1 MRKYIVF
8 GVLGLTFLMGG
19 CQSNSS
25 LNSDTVRNSVFR
37 QEKRIGV
44 IQSLGG
50 AAVSNKATHLLKMD
64 DGKTLYLR
72 TSDVDLANVK
82 YAGKK
87 VEVVG
92 EITRTT
98 DGGQVMQVKNV
109 DIVDTNTDMSSNQPQ
124 WIEYASNNLGITL
137 KYRDD
142 FQIREADNKVS
153 ITAKPEEQT
162 MLSMENGQED
172 SENSAPEVAEIDI
185 QLLSDSADFNLADA
199 MGIADLNN
207 QSLLEGGFVKSKITK
222 LSLDA
227 YKKSINNGEQLEFYF
242 SNNFSYKITFKAG
255 SDMDNIVKNQN
266 IFYDILASL
275 DFDTLEAHDGNLDT
289 EIFES
294 HILEQDQADAEK
306 VSNEKE
312 DDDKQIT
319 ELPLSTDG
327 YTEFKSESQ
336 KFSIHYPKNYYFA
349 PATTT
354 NAGAIRSYDFG
365 NKPLEEQPGDVK
377 LDIISGTI
385 PTGKDYKIGEN
396 QVVLV
401 EKGDL
406 NEYYVKVDSKLFRLT
421 GPSPKQAILQQMTGS
436 LTAY

>member
-1 MRKYIVF
+1 MRRYIVL
-8 GVLGLTFLMGG
+8 GVLGLTFLMSG

-25 LNSDTVRNSVFR
+25 VSSEAVRNSVLG

-50 AAVSNKATHLLKMD
+50 AVVSNKATHLLKMD
-64 DGKTLYLR
+64 DGKMLYLKAN
-72 TSDVDLANVK
+72 DVDLANSK

-92 EITRTT
+92 EIVRTT
-98 DGGQVMQVKNV
+98 DGGQVMQVRNV
-109 DIVDTNTDMSSNQPQ
+109 DIVDTNTDLSSNQPQ

-142 FQIREADNKVS
+142 FQIRESDNKVT
-153 ITAKPEEQT
+153 ITAKPQEEV
-162 MLSMENGQED
+162 MLPMEDDEED
-172 SENSAPEVAEIDI
+172 SESSSPEVAEIDI
-185 QLLSDSADFNLADA
+185 QLLSDAADFNLAGA
-199 MGIADLNN
+199 MGIVDLNN
-207 QSLLEGGFVKSKITK
+207 QSLLEGGYVKSKITK

-242 SNNFSYKITFKAG
+242 NNYFSYKITFKAG
-255 SDMDNIVKNQN
+255 SDKDNIVKNQN

-294 HILEQDQADAEK
+294 HVLEQTQNDIEK
-306 VSNEKE
+306 VSSEKE
-312 DDDKQIT
+312 DDDKQVT
-319 ELPLSTDG
+319 ELPLSIDG

-354 NAGAIRSYDFG
+354 NAGVSRSYDFG

-385 PTGKDYKIGEN
+385 PAGKDYKIGTN

-406 NEYYVKVDSKLFRLT
+406 NEYYVKVDSKVFRLT
-421 GPSPKQAILQQMTGS
+421 GPSPKQAILQQMAGS
-436 LTAY
+436 LTTY